1 MYFCM
6 LSAFTFTVVPLV
18 WQEETLYSWPYLVV
32 AGSYLE
38 QLVEL
43 GN

>member
-1 MYFCM
+1 MYLCV
-6 LSAFTFTVVPLV
+6 LSAFTLTVVPLV
-18 WQEETLYSWPYLVV
+18 WQEEILYSWPYLVV
-32 AGSYLE
+32 SGSYLE